1 MDIYFTQHAIQR
13 KAQRGD
19 WLIRTPTR
27 KEARSAVPALEE
39 LLRRKGRW
47 FSREDP
53 ETEMIMFYCIVNNL
67 EVYCGVIEGQ
77 HGQWKAV
84 ITTYYPYTSKMKK
97 RLYLKRYENYEMFDI
112 DAPEF
117 DYGDS

>member
-1 MDIYFTQHAIQR
+1 MDIYFTQHAILR

-27 KEARSAVPALEE
+27 KEVRSAVPDLEE

-67 EVYCGVIEGQ
+67 EVYCGVIEDDSSQ
-77 HGQWKAV
+77 KV
-84 ITTYYPYTSKMKK
+84 IITTYYSYTSKMRKK
-97 RLYLKRYENYEMFDI
+97 LYPKGFDNYEPFDI
-112 DAPEF
+112 EDPEF
-117 DYGDS
+117 D